1 VENDLGPRGW
11 AGLSEDNQILVL
23 KQLISTDL
31 TATFLNEKFPAAKV
45 FGIEGCESLIPGI
58 HALLQSASAQGME
71 SVEMGMAHRG
81 RMNVLVNVFNKPLR
95 SICNNFNETEP
106 SELGDVKYHLG
117 TRAVIEVPSTDKV
130 TRQLSLSLAA
140 NPSHLEAVNPVVIGK
155 TKAKQFYLGE
165 SIVAGVSAQHRVMP
179 VLLHGDAA
187 FSGQGIVPE
196 VLEVFKL
203 FILFLSLQVIH
214 S

>member
-1 VENDLGPRGW
+1 M
-11 AGLSEDNQILVL
+11 
-23 KQLISTDL
+23 
-31 TATFLNEKFPAAKV
+31 
-45 FGIEGCESLIPGI
+45 FGIEGCESLIPGV
-58 HALLQSASAQGME
+58 HALLQSASANGVE
-71 SVEMGMAHRG
+71 AVEMGMAHRG
-81 RMNVLVNVFNKPLR
+81 RMNVLVNVFDKPLR

-117 TRAVIEVPSTDKV
+117 TRAVVSVPGTDGV
-130 TRQLSLSLAA
+130 TRDLSLSLAA

-165 SIVAGVSAQHRVMP
+165 SIVGGISAQHRVMP

-196 VLEVFKL
+196 VLEVFTC
-203 FILFLSLQVIH
+203 FFFFRTPRRVNYSDH
-214 S
+214 